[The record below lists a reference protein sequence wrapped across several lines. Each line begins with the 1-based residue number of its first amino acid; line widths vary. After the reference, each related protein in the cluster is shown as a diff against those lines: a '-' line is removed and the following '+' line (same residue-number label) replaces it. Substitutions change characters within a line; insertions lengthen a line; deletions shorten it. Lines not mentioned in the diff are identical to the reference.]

1 MTDTALHR
9 DLETLDH
16 PTPNGRIK
24 AQLLGLYNIVAPN
37 ETVNLLD
44 EAPMPIRTHL
54 ADYLADT
61 VVREVLTF
69 LQSNS
74 HLLGIDTSKLTDS
87 DKEVLF
93 ITKLDEHQTAIG
105 FACGSIIY
113 DRVYNNVAI
122 HYYNPYKNQSFYHLY
137 YPLKRVQYLNL
148 GYEVSYYDTATQ
160 EYRPFFGDI
169 SGQLDT
175 FTNRLELVKD
185 SFLLD
190 K

>member
-9 DLETLDH
+9 DMDTIDRS
-16 PTPNGRIK
+16 TPNGRIK
-24 AQLLGLYNIVAPN
+24 AQLLGLFTIVAPN

-61 VVREVLTF
+61 VVKEVFTF

-93 ITKLDEHQTAIG
+93 ITKLDEHQTAIS
-105 FACGSIIY
+105 FACGSVIY
-113 DRVYNNVAI
+113 DRVHASVAI

-137 YPLKRVQYLNL
+137 YPIKRVQYLNL
-148 GYEVSYYDTATQ
+148 GYEISYYDTATQ

-169 SGQLDT
+169 SDQLDT
-175 FTNRLELVKD
+175 FTSRLELVKD

>member
-9 DLETLDH
+9 DLETLNLT
-16 PTPNGRIK
+16 TPNERIK
-24 AQLLGLYNIVAPN
+24 AQLLGLYTASAPDDRVNI
-37 ETVNLLD
+37 LD

-61 VVREVLTF
+61 VVKEVLTF

-74 HLLGIDTSKLTDS
+74 HLLGIDTARLNET

-93 ITKLDEHQTAIG
+93 VTKLDEHQTAIS
-105 FACGSIIY
+105 FACGSVIY
-113 DRVYNNVAI
+113 DPVLNSVAI
-122 HYYNPYKNQSFYHLY
+122 HYYNPYKDQSFYHLY
-137 YPLKRVQYLNL
+137 YPLKRVQYINL

-160 EYRPFFGDI
+160 EYRPFFGTI

-175 FTNRLELVKD
+175 FNSRLELVKD

>member
-16 PTPNGRIK
+16 TTPNGRIK
-24 AQLLGLYNIVAPN
+24 AQLIGLYNLAAPN

-61 VVREVLTF
+61 IVTEVFTF

-74 HLLGIDTSKLTDS
+74 HLLGIDTARLNDTDR
-87 DKEVLF
+87 EVLF
-93 ITKLDEHQTAIG
+93 VTKLDEHQTAIS
-105 FACGSIIY
+105 FACGSVIY
-113 DRVYNNVAI
+113 DRVHNSVAI
-122 HYYNPYKNQSFYHLY
+122 HYYNPYKNQNFYHLY
-137 YPLKRVQYLNL
+137 YPLKRVQYINL
-148 GYEVSYYDTATQ
+148 GYEISYYDTATQ
-160 EYRPFFGDI
+160 EYRPFFGTI
-169 SGQLDT
+169 SDQLDT
-175 FTNRLELVKD
+175 FTDRLELVKD

>member
-16 PTPNGRIK
+16 TTPNGRIK
-24 AQLLGLYNIVAPN
+24 AQLLGLFNPVAPN
-37 ETVNLLD
+37 ETGNLLD

-54 ADYLADT
+54 ADYLADM
-61 VVREVLTF
+61 VVKEVLTF

-74 HLLGIDTSKLTDS
+74 HLLGIDTSKLTDM
-87 DKEVLF
+87 DKEVLCV
-93 ITKLDEHQTAIG
+93 TKLDEHQTAIN
-105 FACGSIIY
+105 FACGSMIY
-113 DRVYNNVAI
+113 DRVHNSVAI
-122 HYYNPYKNQSFYHLY
+122 HYYNAYKDQSFYHLY

-148 GYEVSYYDTATQ
+148 GYEVSYYATATQ

-169 SGQLDT
+169 GSQLDT
-175 FTNRLELVKD
+175 FTDRLELVKD